1 MTSNR
6 YKTIRQDLKP
16 QGSNMMAMKKKI
28 SGSGILVTSIII
40 FLVFSSSSRSALS
53 PPFTPE
59 KRKSS
64 IPVHYY
70 DPEIKTVIGAPERY
84 IVKTK
89 DTFLDIARHYRLG
102 FNEME
107 ALYPDIDPW
116 IPPIGTW
123 LVLPTYWV
131 LPANVDEGVII
142 NSAELR
148 LYYFMKAGVDF
159 VVKTFPVGIG
169 DTDWPTPLGE
179 FKVGEKRKNPAWYVP
194 PSLREKYGV
203 DVIPPGPENPLGEYW
218 IRLGNSSYGMH
229 GTDIP
234 WSVGRLVTH
243 GCIRLYPEDITHL
256 FREVQP
262 GTRVKIIYEPVKF
275 GVLSGRIYTE
285 VHKDIYQMIDDFVE
299 YGYRRL
305 QEEGLAERVDIDKF
319 HEALERKDGMPVD
332 ISLQDQRL

>member
-1 MTSNR
+1 MEDNYAGG
-6 YKTIRQDLKP
+6 YKFETVFTV
-16 QGSNMMAMKKKI
+16 NMNTKI
-28 SGSGILVTSIII
+28 FGMGFLATCIII
-40 FLVFSSSSRSALS
+40 FFLFCSPSKSALG
-53 PPFTPE
+53 PPFASDDLETNV
-59 KRKSS
+59 
-64 IPVHYY
+64 PVHHY

-84 IVKTK
+84 VIKDK

-116 IPPIGTW
+116 IPPAGTW
-123 LVLPTYWV
+123 LLLPTQWV
-131 LPANVDEGVII
+131 LPGNVDKGIII

-148 LYYFMKAGVDF
+148 LYYFIKIGVDF
-159 VVKTFPVGIG
+159 LVKTFPIGIG

-194 PSLREKYGV
+194 PSLREKYQV
-203 DVIPPGPENPLGEYW
+203 KVIPPGPENPLGKYW

-243 GCIRLYPEDITHL
+243 GCIRLYPEDIKHL
-256 FREVQP
+256 FQEVHP
-262 GTRVKIIYEPVKF
+262 GTPVRIIYEPVKL
-275 GVLSGRIYTE
+275 GLLSGRVYAE

-305 QEEGLAERVDIDKF
+305 QEEGLEKRVDLEKF
-319 HEALERKDGMPVD
+319 HKLLKRKDGMPTD
-332 ISLQDQRL
+332 ISL